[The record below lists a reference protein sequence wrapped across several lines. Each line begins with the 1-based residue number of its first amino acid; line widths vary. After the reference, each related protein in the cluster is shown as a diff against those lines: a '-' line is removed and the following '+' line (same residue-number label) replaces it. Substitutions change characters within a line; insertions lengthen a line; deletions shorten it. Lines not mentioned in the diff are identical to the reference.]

1 MKKVK
6 YSIGISGFVLAM
18 SLAFLISYN
27 STVSNYEK
35 QKQEQEQELA
45 ESETQIQAVDNV
57 GEDTVTN
64 RTSYILESYDVK
76 TDSLEQETLPTPAV
90 FIGLTRS
97 ELIEYLKEYEAA
109 PTTEDVKN
117 GFVKFV
123 LVSFSS
129 DTIVLRKSYEI
140 QYSYYLIEEDGLV
153 TVYKEDRKTIYEY
166 TDIRVSTLPTA
177 LQEEIKAGKYMQ
189 DNHEL
194 YNFLENYSS

>member
-6 YSIGISGFVLAM
+6 YSIGISGFVLVM

-27 STVSNYEK
+27 NTVSNYEK
-35 QKQEQEQELA
+35 QKQEQELA

-57 GEDTVTN
+57 SEDTVTN
-64 RTSYILESYDVK
+64 KTSYILESYDVK
-76 TDSLEQETLPTPAV
+76 TDSLVQETLPTPAV

-109 PTTEDVKN
+109 PTTEDIKN
-117 GFVKFV
+117 GFVNFA

-140 QYSYYLIEEDGLV
+140 KYSYYLIEEAGLV
-153 TVYKEDRKTIYEY
+153 TVYKEDMETVYEY
-166 TDIRVSTLPTA
+166 TDIRVSALPTA

-189 DNHEL
+189 DNQEL